1 MGHQIGINKERKD
14 QMFGKQQA
22 IHLVPSSSKIMITGT
37 SDEFSEHKQ
46 NLSRHYEL
54 CLEHTFGCIPAF
66 IGRIPAFK
74 DQLEAFTSADMESQY
89 PKFTW
94 DETAIRQIPRNEFL
108 ELHRRMDIM
117 TTNDLSEY
125 YNKFQSF
132 EDYLEANK
140 IEHPYYNK

>member
-22 IHLVPSSSKIMITGT
+22 IHLVPSSSKIMGKAT
-37 SDEFSEHKQ
+37 SDEFTEHRQK
-46 NLSRHYEL
+46 LSRYYEL
-54 CLEHTFGCIPAF
+54 CLEHTFGAIPAF

-74 DQLEAFTSADMESQY
+74 DQLEAFTTADLESQY
-89 PKFTW
+89 PKFNW
-94 DETAIRQIPRNEFL
+94 DKTAIKQIPRNEFI
-108 ELHRRMDIM
+108 ELHRRMDVM

-132 EDYLEANK
+132 EDYIESNK
-140 IEHPYYNK
+140 IENPFQ

>member
-22 IHLVPSSSKIMITGT
+22 IHLVPSSSKFMSKT
-37 SDEFSEHKQ
+37 DDFSEHRN
-46 NLSRHYEL
+46 NLNKHYEL
-54 CLEHTFGCIPAF
+54 CLEHTFRAIPAF
-66 IGRIPAFK
+66 LGRIPAFK

-89 PKFTW
+89 PVFKW
-94 DETAIRQIPRNEFL
+94 DENAVRQIPRTEFI
-108 ELHRRMDIM
+108 ELHRRMDVM

-125 YNKFQSF
+125 YNKFQSY

-140 IEHPYYNK
+140 IDNPFNN

>member
-22 IHLVPSSSKIMITGT
+22 IHLVPSSSKIMTNAT
-37 SDEFSEHKQ
+37 SDDFTEYRN
-46 NLSRHYEL
+46 NLTRHYEL
-54 CLEHTFGCIPAF
+54 CLEHTFRAIPAF

-74 DQLEAFTSADMESQY
+74 DQLEAFTFADMESQY

-94 DETAIRQIPRNEFL
+94 DENAIRQIPRTEFI
-108 ELHRRMDIM
+108 ELHRRMDVM

-125 YNKFQSF
+125 YNKFQSY

-140 IEHPYYNK
+140 IDNPFNN

>member
-1 MGHQIGINKERKD
+1 MGHQIGINKERKN
-14 QMFGKQQA
+14 QMFGKQEA
-22 IHLVPSSSKIMITGT
+22 IHLVPSSSKVMTNAT
-37 SDEFSEHKQ
+37 SDDFTEHRN

-54 CLEHTFGCIPAF
+54 SLEHTFGAIPAF

-94 DETAIRQIPRNEFL
+94 DETAIKQIPRNEFL

-125 YNKFQSF
+125 HNKFQSF

-140 IEHPYYNK
+140 IEHPFIN